1 MSVKRVPSLLAALL
15 ASMTLA
21 GCGGGGGEPATT
33 DTTGEKPDT
42 VDLSVYFLLEGK
54 VWPVRR
60 TVERTPAM
68 AATSLEELLEGPT
81 DEERDELS
89 LATAIPE
96 DAELVSVAVQD
107 GVAQVAFSAPLP
119 NAALAQVVYTL
130 TQFPTVDSVELV
142 EGGVAI
148 PGFDRSDYEDVTPAI
163 LVESPRFFE
172 EVGNPVRVT
181 GTANTFEATFQY
193 ELADTDG
200 RIVDEGFVTATSGSG
215 TRGTFEFTTKRYEIP
230 FDGVGAL
237 FVFEL
242 SAEDGSRINLRE
254 IPIRMRR

>member
-1 MSVKRVPSLLAALL
+1 MKRLPTLLAALVTL
-15 ASMTLA
+15 VALA
-21 GCGGGGGEPATT
+21 GCGGDEPGTSGRTT
-33 DTTGEKPDT
+33 DGAPAETL
-42 VDLSVYFLLEGK
+42 DLSVYFLLEGK

-60 TVERTPAM
+60 TVERTPAV
-68 AATSLEELLEGPT
+68 ATASLEELLAGPT

-89 LATAIPE
+89 LSTAIPE
-96 DAELVSVAVQD
+96 DAEVVSLAVQD
-107 GVAQVAFSAPLP
+107 GVAQVAFSTPLP
-119 NAALAQVVYTL
+119 NAALAQVIYTL
-130 TQFPTVDSVELV
+130 TQFPSVDSVELL

-172 EVGNPVRVT
+172 EVGNPVRVQ

-193 ELADTDG
+193 ELTDTDG

-215 TRGTFEFTTKRYEIP
+215 TRGTFDFTTKRYEVP

-237 FVFEL
+237 TVFEL
-242 SAEDGSRINLRE
+242 SAKDGSRTNLRE
-254 IPIRMRR
+254 IPIRMSR